1 MKEPV
6 EKQGKRWTEEIEI
19 AAGDLVATVKNLV
32 AEGNVRRLIIKNTE
46 DRSLLEIPLTA
57 GVVIGSTLALLAP
70 VLAAL
75 GALAALLSKV
85 KIVIVRD
92 RED

>member
-6 EKQGKRWTEEIEI
+6 GKRATRWTEEIEI

-32 AEGNVRRLIIKNTE
+32 AEGNIRRLIIKNTE
-46 DRSLLEIPLTA
+46 DQSLLEIPLTA
-57 GVVIGSTLALLAP
+57 GVVIGGTLALLAP